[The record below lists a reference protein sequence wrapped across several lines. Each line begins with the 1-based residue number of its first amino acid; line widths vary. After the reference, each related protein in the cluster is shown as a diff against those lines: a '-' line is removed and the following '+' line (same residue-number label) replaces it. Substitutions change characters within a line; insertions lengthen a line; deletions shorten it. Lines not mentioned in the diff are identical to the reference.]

1 MTLTDIQTF
10 AEAKLLEHNLTDWH
24 FKFGKSKRALGM
36 CKRSTKV
43 IEFSKHWIEVLE
55 DAEIKDTILHEIA
68 HALTPEDKGH
78 GDAWKATC
86 RRIGARPERVHRGD
100 VRPDPAYVAV
110 VDGKIAQIY
119 YRKPSQRIINEFASG
134 KRWFSGYKGHKVRI
148 MPYATYQ
155 QQKQA

>member
-1 MTLTDIQTF
+1 MTLTDIQAF
-10 AEAKLLEHNLTDWH
+10 AEAKLLEHNLTDWQ
-24 FKFGKSKRALGM
+24 FKFGKSKRALGV

-55 DAEIKDTILHEIA
+55 DDEIKDTILHEIA

-78 GDAWKATC
+78 GNAWKAAC

-134 KRWFSGYKGHKVRI
+134 KRWFSGYKVHKVCF